1 MQRLMAARRST
12 DCCGHAAQEREKC
25 ALDEWMRRQ
34 ATSSVLHLED
44 AAGLSARRKDEGC
57 VLAEAGRFHEAI
69 GRFQS
74 AIDLTPTTAV
84 LHELQAQCYMEAGS
98 TYEAIQ
104 AAERAV
110 ECEPQ
115 WADGH
120 QTLGRARLN
129 LGERTRA
136 GPCARAAAAGRE
148 ADFVWSR

>member
-1 MQRLMAARRST
+1 
-12 DCCGHAAQEREKC
+12 
-25 ALDEWMRRQ
+25 MRRQ
-34 ATSSVLHLED
+34 ATSGVLHLED

-84 LHELQAQCYMEAGS
+84 LHELQAQCYMEAGN
-98 TYEAIQ
+98 TYEAIR

-110 ECEPQ
+110 ECEPL

-129 LGERTRA
+129 LGEIPRA
-136 GPCARAAAAGRE
+136 GAGARAVAAGRA
-148 ADFVWSR
+148 ADICVTSR